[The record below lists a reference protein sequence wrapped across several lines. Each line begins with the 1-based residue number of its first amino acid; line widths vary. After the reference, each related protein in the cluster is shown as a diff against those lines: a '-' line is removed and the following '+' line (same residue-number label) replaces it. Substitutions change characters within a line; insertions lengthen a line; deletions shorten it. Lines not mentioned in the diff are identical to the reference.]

1 MTKSIKII
9 AGATASG
16 KSAFALSLAEKFDGV
31 IINADSQQV
40 YADLRVLTAR
50 PSAEDD
56 ARAPHKLYGFLGADS
71 SCSAGIWLRYAKMEI
86 DWARAQGKI
95 PIVVGG
101 TGLYLKALTQ
111 GIAEIPSVD
120 AGVRAQAISDFE
132 AMGRDAFAERLR
144 AIDPEFFTRLKVQD
158 KQRLIRAYE
167 VWLSSGKTISWWQS
181 RDLQPIYKA
190 DEMEIIKIELPREEL
205 YARCNLRVEQM
216 VEQGAV
222 EEVRELGFRLQ
233 ALGFSFNELEA
244 QSPEPRAYAITKVIG
259 VSEFASYLRGEIDL
273 AQAIELCKTA
283 TRQYAKRQ
291 MTWFRNQL

>member
-1 MTKSIKII
+1 MTKPIKII

-50 PSAEDD
+50 PSAEDE
-56 ARAPHKLYGFLGADS
+56 ARAPHKLYGFLGADA

-86 DWARAQGKI
+86 DWARAQGKT

-111 GIAEIPSVD
+111 GIAEMPSVD
-120 AGVRAQAISDFE
+120 AGVRAQVISDFE

-181 RDLQPIYKA
+181 RDVQPIYTHE
-190 DEMEIIKIELPREEL
+190 EMEIIKIELPREEI
-205 YARCNLRVEQM
+205 YQRCNLRVEQM
-216 VEQGAV
+216 VAQGAV
-222 EEVRELGFRLQ
+222 DEVRALLQTTNYELRSMPIEKIIGF
-233 ALGFSFNELEA
+233 
-244 QSPEPRAYAITKVIG
+244 
-259 VSEFASYLRGEIDL
+259 SEFASYLRGEINL

-291 MTWFRNQL
+291 MTWFRHQL